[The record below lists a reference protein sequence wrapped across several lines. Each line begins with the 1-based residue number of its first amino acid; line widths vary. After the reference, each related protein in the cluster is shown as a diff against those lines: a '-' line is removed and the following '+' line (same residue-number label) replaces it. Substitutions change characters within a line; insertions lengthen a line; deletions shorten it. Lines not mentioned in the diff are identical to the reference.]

1 MKERIVIE
9 KELLEKIIK
18 ASPIQWF
25 DNKEKTDK
33 IVIFGK
39 EYETM
44 QVPETWEE
52 LKELCKG
59 IKEVTITE
67 EGHINVDLVYFT
79 KGGEIYT
86 YVEGVLTSSIF
97 LPVSKDRT
105 PQQMWDIIK
114 SLIGE

>member
-1 MKERIVIE
+1 MKEIMVIKDE
-9 KELLEKIIK
+9 EAIDEWNRTIAQFIDV
-18 ASPIQWF
+18 
-25 DNKEKTDK
+25 DNKIYKAEFIK
-33 IVIFGK
+33 
-39 EYETM
+39 
-44 QVPETWEE
+44 VPETWEE
-52 LKELCKG
+52 LKELCKD

-79 KGGEIYT
+79 KDGEIYA

-105 PQQMWDIIK
+105 PQQMWQIIK